1 MIRARPRNP
10 RSIAFFAA
18 NQLPPPCA
26 IEKRYSSTTLDT
38 ISKVVE
44 TKGERVLARDRAKRW
59 RDGGANTG
67 LQLGPEVVSTYNVAR
82 HTLGFI
88 IDSPSISICSEMMP
102 GAITN
107 KRSEL

>member
-18 NQLPPPCA
+18 NQLPPPYA

-67 LQLGPEVVSTYNVAR
+67 LQLGPEVVSTYKKAK
-82 HTLGFI
+82 FI
-88 IDSPSISICSEMMP
+88 PP
-102 GAITN
+102 LLAVG
-107 KRSEL
+107 

>member
-1 MIRARPRNP
+1 MIRARP

-18 NQLPPPCA
+18 NQLPPPYA

-38 ISKVVE
+38 ISKVIE
-44 TKGERVLARDRAKRW
+44 TKGERILARDGAKRW
-59 RDGGANTG
+59 CDGGVNTG

-82 HTLGFI
+82 HALGFI
-88 IDSPSISICSEMMP
+88 IDSSSITICSEMMP